1 MYVESVD
8 GLYTFRACNLVDA
21 GLNSLT
27 PVIVTQYL
35 MLIWKHYWFVQR
47 VTIEKFGFTSKL
59 LFNWIQFPLVRFIS
73 RPWGKQI
80 INMGIQTQQTFRD
93 EEEEELPGRGTTLS
107 GQSMSTSRSV
117 GSPSSRSE
125 QTMATP
131 ASDNTFLRLN
141 NLDIHGDEAGSHGAV
156 AWVLTVLWA
165 CRNV

>member
-1 MYVESVD
+1 
-8 GLYTFRACNLVDA
+8 
-21 GLNSLT
+21 
-27 PVIVTQYL
+27 
-35 MLIWKHYWFVQR
+35 
-47 VTIEKFGFTSKL
+47 
-59 LFNWIQFPLVRFIS
+59 
-73 RPWGKQI
+73 
-80 INMGIQTQQTFRD
+80 MGIQTQQTFRD

-156 AWVLTVLWA
+156 A
-165 CRNV
+165 